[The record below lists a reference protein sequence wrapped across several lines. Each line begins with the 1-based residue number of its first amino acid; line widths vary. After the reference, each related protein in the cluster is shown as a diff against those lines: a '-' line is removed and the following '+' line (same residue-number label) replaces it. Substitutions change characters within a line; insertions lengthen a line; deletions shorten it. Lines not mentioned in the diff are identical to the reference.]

1 MSNRKARP
9 MSAGRMKGNEKDVQ
23 LISPQPRR
31 SPRDSGAAKKEV
43 AQSPRP
49 PVKRSITVRKIA
61 PRKTQVPET
70 PTPSVRRSPRI
81 SAEGNKENDGST
93 AGKPETKRST
103 PAPNPAPAASPLR
116 PTAMSSIQAV
126 ASPSTQ
132 EKQDLHSLEWSQKV
146 RRSYSRL
153 SHGDH
158 SFTGSPSSPVPDR
171 RDTFFG
177 FEQLQTPP
185 VVARKSE
192 RSGLRTEASIC
203 GGSFTLLDGSTCVAD
218 PPEPDLNI
226 PGVVVVKEKRKRFRA
241 PQIKMSELDSLAAK
255 MNAEFEEAECFDL
268 VVE

>member
-9 MSAGRMKGNEKDVQ
+9 MSAGRMKGKEKDVQ
-23 LISPQPRR
+23 LISPQARR
-31 SPRDSGAAKKEV
+31 SPRHSAAAKKDE
-43 AQSPRP
+43 AKSPRP

-61 PRKTQVPET
+61 PRKTQIPET

-103 PAPNPAPAASPLR
+103 PVPNPAPAASPLR
-116 PTAMSSIQAV
+116 PTAMSPIQAA

-132 EKQDLHSLEWSQKV
+132 KKQDLRALEWSQKV

-158 SFTGSPSSPVPDR
+158 SFTGSPSSPGTDHR
-171 RDTFFG
+171 EKFFG
-177 FEQLQTPP
+177 FEHLQTPP
-185 VVARKSE
+185 VMARKVE
-192 RSGLRTEASIC
+192 QSGLRIEASIC

-218 PPEPDLNI
+218 PPKPDLNI